1 MKKIYFCLIAVLF
14 SINTFAAWPLRD
26 TVEFSQRQ
34 GLPNFFAKASVGD
47 SVKVG
52 FFGGSITNAVGWR
65 DNIMNWF
72 KARYNNNKIVQVNAA
87 IGGTNSTYGVFRIEK
102 DLLAKANYDLIFIE
116 FAVNDSGTDPEIEK
130 SIEGMFRKIWSK
142 NPKTDICMIYTVAA
156 AHLTDIAAG
165 KMNMTASKH
174 DSIASYYKI
183 PSVFMGLQ
191 TYHAIQADTVSWYTP
206 ITDTKNEKNAQGQY
220 VFTGDNTHPTVFGHN
235 FYTKIISRSM
245 AKMENVKG
253 TFIHSIPTSIV
264 TNNYEQAHMIA
275 ISKAQNNGMTWV
287 DKKGMYDFMDTY
299 VSAAVHDNYVC
310 SENPNSSYG
319 FTFTGNKIGLALL
332 IGPSVG
338 KYVIEI
344 DKVAYP
350 QTAFDYYCSY
360 YRQQSKTID
369 LTQGTH
375 TFKVYPSTD
384 TMTIAQKT
392 TVRTATDI
400 AANPAKYCYNNLIFS
415 HIMIVGNIV
424 EAPSAINLISDN
436 SSGFICYSK
445 EGKIILESKNQ
456 PDSTS
461 EIRIFDANGRI
472 VCREKLMN
480 QKFSS
485 ELLPKGFYAIQIS
498 GNLKTNI
505 YKTIIN

>member
-1 MKKIYFCLIAVLF
+1 MKKTYLF
-14 SINTFAAWPLRD
+14 LAIFFSANAFAAWPLRD

-34 GLPNFFAKASVGD
+34 GLPNFFAKATAGD
-47 SVKVG
+47 STRVG

-72 KARYNNNKIVQVNAA
+72 KARYKNDKIVQVNAA
-87 IGGTNSTYGVFRIEK
+87 IGGTSSTYGVFRIEK
-102 DLLAKANYDLIFIE
+102 DLLAKSNYDLIFIE
-116 FAVNDSGTDPEIEK
+116 FAVNDSGTDPEVEK
-130 SIEGMFRKIWSK
+130 SMEGLFRKIWSK

-183 PSVFMGLQ
+183 PSVFMGLV
-191 TYHAIQADTVSWYTP
+191 TYHAINSDTVSWYTP
-206 ITDTKNEKNAQGQY
+206 ITDAKNEKNAQGQY

-245 AKMENVKG
+245 VKMENVKG
-253 TFIHSIPTSIV
+253 AFVHQIPTYIV
-264 TNNYEQAHMIA
+264 ANNYEKANMIP
-275 ISKAQNNGMTWV
+275 ISKTQNNGMTWV
-287 DKKGMYDFMDTY
+287 DKKGIYDFMDTY
-299 VSAAVHDNYVC
+299 VSAATHDNYVC
-310 SENPNSSYG
+310 SENPNASYS
-319 FTFTGNKIGLALL
+319 FTFTGNKIGLALI

-344 DKVAYP
+344 DKVEYP
-350 QTAFDYYCSY
+350 LKAFDYYCSY
-360 YRQQSKTID
+360 YRQQFKTID
-369 LTQGTH
+369 VTQGTH

-415 HIMIVGNIV
+415 HIMIVGSV
-424 EAPSAINLISDN
+424 ETTTAVNSVSEKSSD
-436 SSGFICYSK
+436 FLCYSK
-445 EGKIILESKNQ
+445 QGRIILESKNQ
-456 PDSTS
+456 LNSATEVSIIDV
-461 EIRIFDANGRI
+461 NGRM
-472 VCREKLMN
+472 VSQKKLVN
-480 QKFSS
+480 QSYIF
-485 ELLPKGFYAIQIS
+485 EILPKGFYSVQIFS
-498 GNLKTNI
+498 SNKLQILKVIHST
-505 YKTIIN
+505 

>member
-1 MKKIYFCLIAVLF
+1 MRKSVICCFVLLIATK
-14 SINTFAAWPLRD
+14 SFAAWPLRD
-26 TVEFSQRQ
+26 TVEFNQRQ
-34 GLPNFFAKASVGD
+34 GLPNFFAKATKGD

-52 FFGGSITNAVGWR
+52 FLGGSITEAVGWR
-65 DNIMNWF
+65 DNIMNWL
-72 KARYNNNKIVQVNAA
+72 KARYKNNKIVQVNAA

-102 DLLAKANYDLIFIE
+102 DLLAKSNYDLIFIE
-116 FAVNDSGTDPEIEK
+116 FAVNDSGTDPEVEK
-130 SIEGMFRKIWSK
+130 SIEGLFRKIWGK

-156 AHLTDIAAG
+156 TYLTDVANG

-183 PSVFMGLQ
+183 PSVFMGLE
-191 TYHAIQADTVSWYTP
+191 TYHAIQSDTVSWYTP
-206 ITDTKNEKNAQGQY
+206 ITDAKNEKNAKGQY

-235 FYTKIISRSM
+235 FYTKIISRSL

-253 TFIHSIPTSIV
+253 TFIHTIPASIV
-264 TNNYEQAHMIA
+264 ANNYEQAHMVA
-275 ISKAQNNGMTWV
+275 ISKTQNNGMTWV
-287 DKKGMYDFMDTY
+287 DKKGIYDFMDTY

-310 SENPNSSYG
+310 SENPNASYG
-319 FTFTGNKIGLALL
+319 FTFTGNKVGLALI

-338 KYVIEI
+338 KYVMEI

-360 YRQQSKTID
+360 YRQQFKTID
-369 LTQGTH
+369 LPLGTH

-415 HIMIVGNIV
+415 HIMIVGTIDASTVVNSV
-424 EAPSAINLISDN
+424 SDKL
-436 SSGFICYSK
+436 SDFVCYSK
-445 EGKIILESKNQ
+445 DGHIMLEAKNQ
-456 PDSTS
+456 LNATST
-461 EIRIFDANGRI
+461 ICIFDANGRM
-472 VCREKLMN
+472 VCRERIYN
-480 QKFSS
+480 QQFKSAK
-485 ELLPKGFYAIQIS
+485 LPKGIYSIQIS
-498 GNLKTNI
+498 GDSQYKTF
-505 YKTIIN
+505 KTIIN

>member
-1 MKKIYFCLIAVLF
+1 MKKLVLLLFLTFF
-14 SINTFAAWPLRD
+14 SISSFAAWSLRD

-34 GLPNFFAKASVGD
+34 GLPNFFAKATAGD
-47 SVKVG
+47 SVKIG

-65 DNIMNWF
+65 DNIMNWL
-72 KARYNNNKIVQVNAA
+72 KARYKNNKIVQVNAA

-102 DLLAKANYDLIFIE
+102 DLLAKSAYDLIFIE
-116 FAVNDSGTDPEIEK
+116 FAVNDSGTDPEIDK
-130 SIEGMFRKIWSK
+130 SIEGMFRKIWGI

-183 PSVFMGLQ
+183 PSIFMGLD

-206 ITDTKNEKNAQGQY
+206 ITDAVNGKNAQGQY
-220 VFTGDNTHPTVFGHN
+220 VFTGDNTHPTVFGHT
-235 FYTKIISRSM
+235 FYTKIISRSL

-253 TFIHSIPTSIV
+253 VFSHPIPASIV
-264 TNNYEQAHMIA
+264 ANNYEQANMIA
-275 ISKAQNNGMTWV
+275 ISQTQNKGMTWV
-287 DKKGMYDFMDTY
+287 DKKGIYDFMDTY
-299 VSAAVHDNYVC
+299 FNSATHDNYVC
-310 SENPNSSYG
+310 SENPNASYS
-319 FTFTGNKIGLALL
+319 FSFTGNKIGLALL

-350 QTAFDYYCSY
+350 LTAFDYYCSY

-369 LTQGTH
+369 LAQGTH
-375 TFKVYPSTD
+375 TFKVYPSID

-400 AANPAKYCYNNLIFS
+400 AANPAKYCFNNLIFS
-415 HIMIVGNIV
+415 HIMIVGTMNAPTAISSVPEKSSDFVCFSKDGRIV
-424 EAPSAINLISDN
+424 
-436 SSGFICYSK
+436 
-445 EGKIILESKNQ
+445 LESKNL
-456 PDSTS
+456 PDTDSVV
-461 EIRIFDANGRI
+461 RIMNANGQS
-472 VCREKLMN
+472 VYQEKMIGH
-480 QKFSS
+480 QYRSS
-485 ELLPKGFYAIQIS
+485 ILPKGFYTIQIS
-498 GNLKTNI
+498 GKAKNTI
-505 YKTIIN
+505 YKTIVN